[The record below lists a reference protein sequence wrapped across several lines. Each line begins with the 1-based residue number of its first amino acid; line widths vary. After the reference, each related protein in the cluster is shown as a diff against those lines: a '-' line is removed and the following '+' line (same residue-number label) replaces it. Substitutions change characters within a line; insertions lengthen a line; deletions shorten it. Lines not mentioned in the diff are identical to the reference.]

1 MLATQESERNR
12 ASGRW
17 VLGWPRLN
25 FGLSIPGAV
34 IMLLPTLCPVSLRV
48 RFEGP
53 ELTCASLLE
62 SLPLVYS
69 SIESHKADDPFC
81 KDVRAK
87 LGADTATM
95 DKFSVCKNLLCYY
108 PKGAKRRRCIA
119 PTLLRPMLIKYFHD
133 SPLAGHLGAFKT
145 LHKVA
150 TNFWWPQMRV
160 DGFQH
165 VRNSYLCQRWKP
177 ATQHPRGIACRRT
190 YRQTIGEIITG
201 FCKAA
206 YPY

>member
-81 KDVRAK
+81 KDVKAK
-87 LGADTATM
+87 LVADPAGV
-95 DKFSVCKNLLCYY
+95 DKFSICKNLLFYY
-108 PKGAKRRRCIA
+108 PKGAKRRRWVV
-119 PTLLRPMLIKYFHD
+119 PTLLRPVLISCFHD
-133 SPLAGHLGAFKT
+133 SLLAGHFGAFKIF
-145 LHKVA
+145 HKVA
-150 TNFWWPQMRV
+150 MNFWWPQMRGEV
-160 DGFQH
+160 FRY
-165 VRNSYLCQRWKP
+165 VRNCYLCQRGKP
-177 ATQHPRGIACRRT
+177 APQHPGGMARRRAF
-190 YRQTIGEIITG
+190 RQAIREIICE
-201 FCKAA
+201 FRWAA